1 MRLTHTNSE
10 GCLADLEQLIDELR
24 SSGLL
29 SDGDAKSLLAKLD
42 AASKQASQ
50 GKTTPA
56 KNLLL
61 ALIDEVNLL
70 LAAGALSISDAQ
82 ALILAAQCAIAEL

>member
-1 MRLTHTNSE
+1 MS
-10 GCLADLEQLIDELR
+10 ELR
-24 SSGLL
+24 TSGLL
-29 SDGDAKSLLAKLD
+29 GDGDAKSLLAKVN
-42 AASKQASQ
+42 AASKQASN

-70 LAAGALSISDAQ
+70 LAAGALSITDAQ